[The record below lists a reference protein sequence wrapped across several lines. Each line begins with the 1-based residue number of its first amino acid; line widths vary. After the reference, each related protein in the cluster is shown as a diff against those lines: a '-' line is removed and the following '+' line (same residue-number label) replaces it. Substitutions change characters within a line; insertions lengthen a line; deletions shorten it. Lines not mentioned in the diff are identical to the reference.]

1 MIAIMSFSGIAMKGM
16 FISRTFN
23 ELTPNHV
30 SNSILHIDYSGTYFE
45 PCYNPTIFKEEVNA
59 YFKKTLKGEIDKYKI
74 GFVYYKYDKTNKKYV
89 YCSGSYTER
98 IKKIDLYFECQYNK
112 IFTFKGKG
120 SFEVTEKDLWLIK
133 LLNILKIVF

>member
-1 MIAIMSFSGIAMKGM
+1 MTSSILYFSMSIMIAIMSFSGIAMKGM

-45 PCYNPTIFKEEVNA
+45 PCYNPTIFKEEVNT

-120 SFEVTEKDLWLIK
+120 SFEVTEKDL
-133 LLNILKIVF
+133 